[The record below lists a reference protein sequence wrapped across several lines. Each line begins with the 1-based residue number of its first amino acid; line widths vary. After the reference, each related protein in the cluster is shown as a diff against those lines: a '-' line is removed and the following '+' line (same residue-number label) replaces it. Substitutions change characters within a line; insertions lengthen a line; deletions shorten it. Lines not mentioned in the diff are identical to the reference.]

1 MEYEYKP
8 TDYEIKLIILYTVKS
23 LKTGASYTILDYV
36 ISSSANVNYFELEQY
51 IQGLIQSG
59 NLSELTLE
67 GENVFSITDSG
78 EETLSFFEHKIPG
91 SIKIRLDDKINEV
104 NRKEMSGNKFFADF
118 VPISENEYTVKC
130 SMEENG
136 IPLIKLEF
144 YAGSK
149 RNAMAICNYLKENT
163 EDFYKKFTSVITEGI
178 K

>member
-1 MEYEYKP
+1 MEYAYKP

-23 LKTGASYTILDYV
+23 LKIGASYTILDYV

-51 IQGLIQSG
+51 IRGLIQSG
-59 NLSELTLE
+59 NLSELTVEPETL
-67 GENVFSITDSG
+67 FAITESG

-91 SIKIRLDDKINEV
+91 SIKVRLDNKIESI
-104 NRKEMSGNKFFADF
+104 NRKEMSGNKFYADF
-118 VPISENEYTVKC
+118 VPVTESEYVVKC
-130 SMEENG
+130 SMEEGG

-149 RNAMAICNYLKENT
+149 QNAMDICRYLKENT
-163 EDFYKKFTSVITEGI
+163 EQFYKKFTALINEGT